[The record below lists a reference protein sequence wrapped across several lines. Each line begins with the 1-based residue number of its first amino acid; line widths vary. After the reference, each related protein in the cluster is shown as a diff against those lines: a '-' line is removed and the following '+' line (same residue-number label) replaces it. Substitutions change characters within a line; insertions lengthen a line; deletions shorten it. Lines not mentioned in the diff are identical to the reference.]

1 MNKQTKRTPRSFQR
15 MRVKRKVSVQT
26 LISRALE
33 TRQERKVSST
43 QASGVGISSAGTV
56 INLTNSIIEGNDINQ
71 RSGTTIRVTRQ
82 AFRMIFRAITNDQSA
97 RFIIFRDLF
106 NTGTT
111 PTVTEVLP
119 TTGILSHFSDTREI
133 QQRRY
138 HILLDRMIDC
148 SVAGPSILSDSA
160 ILNFKGNVYYNGST
174 AVASANGRGA
184 IFLLVIGSLS
194 TGTYDYDWQGTYSDA

>member
-1 MNKQTKRTPRSFQR
+1 